1 MNLNKSDIDLL
12 APNASAI
19 KNGEDLAKKKK
30 FINLSK
36 TSDDSLLFGEC
47 AGSGKN
53 PYFVSVD
60 YIDEKSP
67 VFRCSCPSRQI
78 PCKHA
83 LGLLYS
89 FINGSSFSIQEIPKD
104 IAEKRQKI
112 EKRIERKQE
121 QKENNE
127 KKEKD
132 PMTKA
137 QKSALVKKIDIQL
150 QGVEIAQKI
159 IESIVNIG
167 IASIDGRERKA
178 FEDQIKQLGNYYIS
192 GIQTALLDI
201 FLTKDVDKDNNIK
214 TINQLTYTYALIK
227 QAREYLKNKK
237 EDPEKNIDLLSS
249 MEEQI
254 GYPWK
259 LSELSQH
266 GMKEENAKLIQLGFY
281 SYEDLSRKEY
291 VDEGYWISLNTGKLY
306 KTKNYRPFKAS
317 KYIKEEDSFF
327 SCLEVD
333 ELIIYPGSTNPRI
346 RWDSFKTSP
355 LNEEHIVKIKSY
367 SNKDY
372 KELGK
377 SIKNMI
383 KSPLADKNPIALI
396 KISRLKK
403 AKENPYYI
411 AFDDVGNGL
420 TLGDISLFKENLDY
434 SLDVLLDDDK
444 DIYMATIFENNIDSA
459 LLVARPLS
467 IIKDSKILRLL
478 Y

>member
-1 MNLNKSDIDLL
+1 MTLNKSDIDLL

-19 KNGEDLAKKKK
+19 KNGEDLSKKKK
-30 FINLSK
+30 FIKLSK
-36 TSDDSLLFGEC
+36 TFDDTLLFGEC

-53 PYFVSVD
+53 SYIVSVD
-60 YIDEKSP
+60 YIDESSP

-89 FINGSSFSIQEIPKD
+89 FINGSSFLIQDIPED
-104 IAEKRQKI
+104 IAQKRQKI
-112 EKRIERKQE
+112 EKRIEKKQE

-127 KKEKD
+127 KKEKG
-132 PMTKA
+132 PITKA
-137 QKSALVKKIDIQL
+137 QKSAQVKKIDMQL

-167 IASIDGRERKA
+167 IASIDGRERKT

-201 FLTKDVDKDNNIK
+201 FLTRDVDKDNNIK

-227 QAREYLKNKK
+227 QAKEYLKNKK
-237 EDPEKNIDLLSS
+237 EDPEKNIDLSS
-249 MEEQI
+249 SIEEQI

-266 GMKEENAKLIQLGFY
+266 GMKEENAKLVQLGFY

-291 VDEGYWISLNTGKLY
+291 IDEGYWISLNTGKLY

-327 SCLEVD
+327 ACLETD
-333 ELIIYPGSTNPRI
+333 ELIIYPGSINPRV
-346 RWDSFKTSP
+346 RWNSFKTSP
-355 LNEEHIVKIKSY
+355 LNEEHIAKIKSY
-367 SNKDY
+367 SNNNF

-377 SIKNMI
+377 SIKGMI

-396 KISRLKK
+396 KISNLKK
-403 AKENPYYI
+403 AKDKLYYI
-411 AFDDVGNGL
+411 AFDDAGEAL
-420 TLGDISLFKENLDY
+420 TLGNISVFEENLGY
-434 SLDVLLDDDK
+434 VLEQLLDTDK
-444 DIYMATIFENNIDSA
+444 DIYMTVMFENNIDSA

-467 IIKDSKILRLL
+467 IIKDDKILRIL